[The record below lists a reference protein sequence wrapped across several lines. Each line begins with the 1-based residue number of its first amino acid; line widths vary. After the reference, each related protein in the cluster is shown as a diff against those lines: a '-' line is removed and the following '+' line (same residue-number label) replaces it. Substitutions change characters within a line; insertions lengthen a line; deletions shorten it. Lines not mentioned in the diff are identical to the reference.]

1 MPRLALARISYSKTC
16 MRAEGAPYATPS
28 HWGDRTMKTIKFSLL
43 LTAIAASFVLC
54 SDSLSWS
61 NSITKGR
68 YTCDFAEAERLYKSK
83 PQSINY
89 EIGYGACLAL
99 RNQGNDAAESLIRL
113 RRIAK
118 QNNHVFAA
126 LFVTE
131 YVETGGRFQAP
142 IDFDNINEA
151 IFGYGQVLAY
161 INWEPKYPKGDID
174 YTILENSNQM
184 ELRAYYRIPT
194 VI

>member
-1 MPRLALARISYSKTC
+1 M
-16 MRAEGAPYATPS
+16 
-28 HWGDRTMKTIKFSLL
+28 
-43 LTAIAASFVLC
+43 VL
-54 SDSLSWS
+54 W
-61 NSITKGR
+61 
-68 YTCDFAEAERLYKSK
+68 A
-83 PQSINY
+83 
-89 EIGYGACLAL
+89 ACLAL
-99 RNQGNDAAESLIRL
+99 RARGNDAAEGLIRL

-174 YTILENSNQM
+174 YTLYENSNQM
-184 ELRAYYRIPT
+184 ELRAYYRIPHLYKSKFHSWILRHLSQILT
-194 VI
+194 YISKLYREKRFTNLS